1 MMNCAVTKEDL
12 REHGA
17 NMCPICDRIALLHDS
32 DAIKVERIRISAEA
46 ELKRE
51 EMTIN
56 AQTAIKKEE
65 IRADVELQLA
75 KLQLNE
81 RLSIQAGENLS
92 TSIPLYDWKTL
103 QKEIISYQANT
114 DFARFR
120 HAIQVAFSL
129 HSDFRIYSL
138 PPNAMIN
145 GKIRVD
151 SVSFRRVLEPF
162 VNISSGESLPTLYVF
177 DSDES
182 PTKLPETISKPLSQ
196 YSRSSDSQGSLREM
210 VISRDKMCIFCG
222 DTLSTLA
229 AAHILD
235 LHRATPELIKSLG
248 IIGVNDYRNA
258 ISLCQ
263 LCHRFY
269 DGHMLCVHPESLSLI
284 VCEAFLSCSPHRE
297 KYKPL
302 NGNRVHI
309 SEETILMNHCPNDLV
324 LKDRYECFLAKSTER
339 RERNALFSFYC
350 SECNT
355 RWKTQRG
362 MTRHTCKRDHNCTT
376 SSHSVGNYETLSK
389 VTTPDTCEVTNIEDD
404 PGVRDV
410 IDENEFIDSYY

>member
-65 IRADVELQLA
+65 IRADLELQLA
-75 KLQLNE
+75 KLKLNE
-81 RLSIQAGENLS
+81 RLSIQPGENLPI
-92 TSIPLYDWKTL
+92 SIPLYDWKTL
-103 QKEIISYQANT
+103 QKEIISYQANM
-114 DFARFR
+114 DFARFRFR
-120 HAIQVAFSL
+120 HAIQKAFSL

-138 PPNAMIN
+138 PPDAMIN
-145 GKIRVD
+145 GRIRVD
-151 SVSFRRVLEPF
+151 SESFRRVLEPF

-222 DTLSTLA
+222 DTLNTLA

-269 DGHMLCVHPESLSLI
+269 DVICSVLTQNLYHSLYAKLFYLAALI
-284 VCEAFLSCSPHRE
+284 R
-297 KYKPL
+297 
-302 NGNRVHI
+302 
-309 SEETILMNHCPNDLV
+309 
-324 LKDRYECFLAKSTER
+324 KSTS
-339 RERNALFSFYC
+339 L
-350 SECNT
+350 
-355 RWKTQRG
+355 
-362 MTRHTCKRDHNCTT
+362 
-376 SSHSVGNYETLSK
+376 
-389 VTTPDTCEVTNIEDD
+389 
-404 PGVRDV
+404 
-410 IDENEFIDSYY
+410 